1 MKKKEASARIK
12 INHLL
17 EEAGW
22 RFFDDENGPANIQLE
37 PNVKMSKADLTG
49 LGENFDKVKNGF
61 VDFLLLDDKG
71 KPFIVLEH
79 ERKVPVVIE
88 RATAE
93 DLTATAKAPKWQTD
107 WTSEYLADEK
117 IEKYSLKTKEGNL
130 IALGAYRVMG
140 RKAYVYILYLESAPA
155 SNPTLTAKREYYG
168 IGEVMIAFGIKF
180 SIDSGCRGDV
190 LFEAKT
196 PELARHY
203 EKDFHARQVATLNSG
218 GPQRYMLADE
228 DAWNLFEKFLAE
240 EEP

>member
-1 MKKKEASARIK
+1 MVP
-12 INHLL
+12 LY
-17 EEAGW
+17 AGQKYYEHC
-22 RFFDDENGPANIQLE
+22 FACA
-37 PNVKMSKADLTG
+37 VAA
-49 LGENFDKVKNGF
+49 LGD
-61 VDFLLLDDKG
+61 VDCRLG
-71 KPFIVLEH
+71 
-79 ERKVPVVIE
+79 
-88 RATAE
+88 
-93 DLTATAKAPKWQTD
+93 QTD

-203 EKDFHARQVATLNSG
+203 EKDFHARPVATLNSD